1 MIDMFRIDTRAIGG
15 LGMDENKK
23 KLLNMSIS
31 VIKDF
36 CKSHEGPCRYCV
48 FFDNICGGQNKDAY
62 KYPCDWENID

>member
-1 MIDMFRIDTRAIGG
+1 
-15 LGMDENKK
+15 MDENKK

-48 FFDNICGGQNKDAY
+48 FFDNICGGQDKDAY